1 MTPEEARRRIE
12 ALRAEIRYHDHRYYV
27 LDDPEIPDAEY
38 DRLVAELKALEAAY
52 PELITPDSPTQRVG
66 GEPRPELQTVRH
78 SIPMLSLDN
87 AMDDLALAE
96 FDRRIRAAFPY
107 LVSVPYTAEPKLD
120 GLAVSLRYEQG
131 ALVLAATR
139 GDGTL
144 GEDVTHNAR
153 TIPNI
158 PLRLLGDDWPQ
169 LLEVRGEVYMTRS
182 GFERLNRALERR
194 GERTFANPR
203 NAAAGSL
210 RQLDPRIAAQRP
222 LRFCAY
228 GWGELSIDPG
238 TSQFAMLQRLASWGL
253 PVSPELKLVEGV
265 EGCRAYFAEL
275 GSRRET
281 LDYDI
286 DGVVFKLDRIDL
298 QQALGTTSHHP
309 RWAIARK
316 FPAQEVFTL
325 VEAIEFQVGRT
336 GAITPVA
343 HLQPVQVGGA
353 TVARA
358 SLHNFDELR
367 RKDVRVGDTV
377 IVRRAGEVIPEIVR
391 VVVERRP
398 PESKPVELPT
408 HCPVCGAE
416 VLRPE
421 GEVIARCS
429 AGLWCPAQRKETI
442 RHFASRRAMDI
453 QGLGEKLIDRLVD
466 LGWVREPAD
475 LYHLTR
481 EQLAGLERMGDKSA
495 ANLIAAI
502 ERSKETTLERLIY
515 ALGIREVGE
524 TTARLLAE
532 RFSGIDEL
540 MAADTETLIEIE
552 GIGPVVATQIRGFL
566 NEPHNRQAI
575 ANLLACGIRW
585 PKPQA
590 PRAKTLPLTGKT
602 FVITGT
608 LSKPREAVKAE
619 LESLGARVT
628 DSVSRQTDYLIV
640 GANPGSKLA
649 KAQSLGIRVLD
660 EAGLWA
666 LIERAGGASAG
677 D

>member
-1 MTPEEARRRIE
+1 MTRDEALQRIE

-27 LDDPEIPDAEY
+27 LDDPEVTDAEY
-38 DRLVAELKALEAAY
+38 DQLIAELKALESAY
-52 PELITPDSPTQRVG
+52 PDLVTADSPTQRVG
-66 GEPRPELQTVRH
+66 GEPRPELATVRH
-78 SIPMLSLDN
+78 SVPMLSLDN

-96 FDRRIRAAFPY
+96 FDRRIRAAFPE
-107 LVSVPYTAEPKLD
+107 LGPVPYTAEPKLD
-120 GLAVSLRYEQG
+120 GLAVSLRYERG
-131 ALVLAATR
+131 TLTLAATR

-153 TIPNI
+153 TIPSVL
-158 PLRLLGDDWPQ
+158 LRLLGTDWPEV
-169 LLEVRGEVYMTRS
+169 LEVRGEVYMTRS
-182 GFERLNRALERR
+182 GFEHLNRALARR

-210 RQLDPRIAAQRP
+210 RQLDPRIVAQRP

-228 GWGELSIDPG
+228 GWGELSVDPG
-238 TSQFAMLQRLASWGL
+238 ISQFAMLQRLAAWGL
-253 PVSPELKLVEGV
+253 PISPELRLVEGL

-275 GSRRET
+275 GSRREG

-316 FPAQEVFTL
+316 FPAQEALTV

-343 HLQPVQVGGA
+343 NLRPVQVAGA
-353 TVARA
+353 TVSRA

-391 VVVERRP
+391 VLAEHRP
-398 PESKPVELPT
+398 LGSKPVEPPT

-442 RHFASRRAMDI
+442 RHFASRRALDI
-453 QGLGEKLIDRLVD
+453 QGLGERLIDRLVD

-475 LYHLTR
+475 LYTLQQA
-481 EQLAGLERMGDKSA
+481 QLAELERMGDKSA
-495 ANLIAAI
+495 ANLISAI
-502 ERSKETTLERLIY
+502 ERSKETTLARLIY

-532 RFSGIDEL
+532 RFPDLEEL
-540 MAADTETLIEIE
+540 MVADEESLMQVE
-552 GIGPVVATQIRGFL
+552 GIGPVVAAQIRGFMV
-566 NEPHNRQAI
+566 EPHNRAAI
-575 ANLLACGIRW
+575 AHLITAGVRW
-585 PKPQA
+585 PRQGPSVGS
-590 PRAKTLPLTGKT
+590 TSLPLAGKT

-608 LSKPREAVKAE
+608 LSKPRELIKAR
-619 LESLGARVT
+619 LESLGARVS
-628 DSVSRQTDYLIV
+628 DGVSRQTDYLIV

-649 KAQSLGIRVLD
+649 KAQALGVAVLD
-660 EAGLWA
+660 EAGFA
-666 LIERAGGASAG
+666 SLIE
-677 D
+677 DFI